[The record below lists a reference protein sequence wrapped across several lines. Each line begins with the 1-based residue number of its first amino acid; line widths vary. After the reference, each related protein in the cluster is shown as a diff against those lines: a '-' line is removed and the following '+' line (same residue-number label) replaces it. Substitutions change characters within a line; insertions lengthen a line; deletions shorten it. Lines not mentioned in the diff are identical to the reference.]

1 MTIIA
6 RTRQALNQALHRQ
19 GFFLVAD
26 LPSRIRVERRRGM
39 YIVRLP

>member
-6 RTRQALNQALHRQ
+6 TDYKAMNEALTRQ

-26 LPSRIRVERRRGM
+26 LPRRIQIQTRRGM
-39 YIVRLP
+39 LVVRIS

>member
-6 RTRQALNQALHRQ
+6 RTHEALTKALLKQ

-26 LPSRIRVERRRGM
+26 LPQRIKVQTRRDM
-39 YIVRLP
+39 LVVRLS

>member
-6 RTRQALNQALHRQ
+6 RTHAALTQALQSR

-26 LPSRIRVERRRGM
+26 LPKQIKVQTRRGM
-39 YIVRLP
+39 LVVRLT

>member
-6 RTRQALNQALHRQ
+6 TDYKAMNEALHRQ

-26 LPSRIRVERRRGM
+26 LPQRIKVQTRRGM
-39 YIVRLP
+39 LVVRLS

>member
-6 RTRQALNQALHRQ
+6 TDYKAMNEALPRQ

-26 LPSRIRVERRRGM
+26 LPRRIQIQTRRGM
-39 YIVRLP
+39 LVARIS

>member
-6 RTRQALNQALHRQ
+6 RTRQAMTEALHRQ

-26 LPSRIRVERRRGM
+26 LPAGTRFERRRGM
-39 YIVRLP
+39 HLVRLP

>member
-6 RTRQALNQALHRQ
+6 TDYKAMNEALIRQ

-26 LPSRIRVERRRGM
+26 LPRRIQIQTRRGM
-39 YIVRLP
+39 LVARIS